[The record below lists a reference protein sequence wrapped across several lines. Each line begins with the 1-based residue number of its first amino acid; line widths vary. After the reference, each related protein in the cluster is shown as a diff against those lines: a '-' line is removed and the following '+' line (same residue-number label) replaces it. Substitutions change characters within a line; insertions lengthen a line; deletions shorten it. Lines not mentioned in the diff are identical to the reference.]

1 MKESGETVKSQ
12 CGEEENTQ
20 RGEKREKSLLY
31 QRAEQ
36 EKKKKNTNEL
46 IYKTETEPQTWK
58 TKLWSSKRKEGEG

>member
-1 MKESGETVKSQ
+1 MFFLMKESGETVKSQ

-20 RGEKREKSLLY
+20 RGEKRETSLLY

-46 IYKTETEPQTWK
+46 IYKTETEP
-58 TKLWSSKRKEGEG
+58 